1 METVKD
7 FLSKFPTCPK
17 CGADFDVKGT
27 RVFVD
32 GCIGIDIYNARLTT
46 DRLHMAFYPT
56 DPISF
61 VDTEV
66 RFSID
71 LQTYSIEFDKEKEFL
86 DFIESGLI
94 TIDLKVGCS
103 YCACESHIH
112 GFEHGFGATFRL
124 AYNGKKHDFSD
135 TVMSTSSFS
144 CEYNGVVYN
153 FMNLHN
159 INQAWIGKHNDSIID
174 YECTM
179 INVPIIPLDIFNFSS
194 INETLSKLN
203 KILVLA

>member
-1 METVKD
+1 VETVKD
-7 FLSKFPTCPK
+7 FLNIFPACPK

-27 RVFVD
+27 RVVID
-32 GCIGIDIYNARLTT
+32 GCIGIDIYNARLTP
-46 DRLHMAFYPT
+46 DRLHMVFYPT

-71 LQTYSIEFDKEKEFL
+71 LDRYSIQFEKEKEFL
-86 DFIESGLI
+86 EFVELGLI
-94 TIDLKVGCS
+94 TIELQVGCS
-103 YCACESHIH
+103 YCACETHIH

-124 AYNGKKHDFSD
+124 AYNRNKNDFSD
-135 TVMSTSSFS
+135 SIMATSSFS
-144 CEYNGVVYN
+144 CEDNGIVYN

-159 INQAWIGKHNDSIID
+159 INQAWIGKHNSSFID
-174 YECTM
+174 YECVMT
-179 INVPIIPLDIFNFSS
+179 NVPIISLNMFDFSS
-194 INETLSKLN
+194 SEAVLSKLN